1 MKRSYKGEAPQSFQ
15 DWIRTEEEVYNEKP
29 AFDAL
34 RAPEKNEL
42 RRVLLK
48 EQGFLCAY
56 CGRSLASDFSD
67 SHVDHFW
74 PQATFDGRT
83 HPDDRRLDHGNLFQ
97 SCGPASLPGMLSKF
111 PHSTCGDAKS
121 DWYDEQSF
129 VIPSDEGCEE
139 RFAYDASGRI
149 GAKNGSDGGAWNMIG
164 ALELDHPALRN
175 ERKKVIQELE
185 RTFFSAQPDW
195 GEVEREIFFL
205 SATDEEGRQTGFA
218 QVARRYLEEE
228 RNAGLRGE

>member
-74 PQATFDGRT
+74 PQAAFDGRT
-83 HPDDRRLDHGNLFQ
+83 HPNDRRLDHGNLFQ